1 MTLHAES
8 AESGE
13 EPPQCTLL
21 DESENVYQK
30 KNTTNLTTED
40 HMKEEI

>member
-30 KNTTNLTTED
+30 NKTNLTTED